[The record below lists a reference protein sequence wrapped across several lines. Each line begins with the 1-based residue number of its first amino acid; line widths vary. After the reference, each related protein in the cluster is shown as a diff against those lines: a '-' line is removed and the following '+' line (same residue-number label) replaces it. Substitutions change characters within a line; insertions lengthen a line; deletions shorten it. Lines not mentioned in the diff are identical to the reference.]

1 MNVILGVSGSVAAY
15 RAADLARELM
25 RAGFIVRACLT
36 DGASRFVSPALFEAL
51 TGQPC
56 LTGAFEEP
64 VPGRMAHIDWA
75 RQADLVVVAPAT
87 ANLIAKLAS
96 GHADDMLSTIVLA
109 TNKPVLIA
117 PAMNP
122 QMYANEA
129 ISSAMETL
137 RGRGFEIIE
146 PTEGDVAC
154 GENGQG
160 KLAAITDIAG
170 MALTIVSEGELLK
183 GKHVLVTSGPTV
195 ELIDSVRFL
204 SNRSSGKMGS
214 AVARAALRLGARV
227 TVVAGPQRAT
237 LPLSATIRRV
247 QTAVEMLEAGRTVA
261 DVDLIIG
268 VAAVADY
275 RPREVFHGKLR
286 RSTSPLSLDL
296 VPNPDVLAELT
307 QHHSRALSIGF
318 AAEPSA
324 NLDIAR
330 EKLSRKGLWGV
341 AANDVS
347 AEGIGFES
355 DRNALVLVTSSTAEE
370 SGLQSK
376 LGCAMWLLRRAS
388 VALAERSSNLDPS

>member
-1 MNVILGVSGSVAAY
+1 MNVVLGVSGSVAAY

-25 RAGFIVRACLT
+25 RAGFTVRACLT

-64 VPGRMAHIDWA
+64 IPGRMAHIDWA
-75 RQADLVVVAPAT
+75 RQADLIVVAPAT
-87 ANLIAKLAS
+87 ANVIGKLAS
-96 GHADDMLSTIVLA
+96 GHADDMLTTIVLA
-109 TNKPVLIA
+109 TSQPVLIA

-129 ISSAMETL
+129 TMEALETL

-146 PTEGDVAC
+146 PVEGDVAC

-160 KLAAITDIAG
+160 KLASVAEIA
-170 MALTIVSEGELLK
+170 MAASLVVSQSQLLE

-195 ELIDSVRFL
+195 EPIDSVRYL

-214 AVARAALRLGARV
+214 AIARAALRFGARV
-227 TVVAGPQRAT
+227 TVIAGPQKAT
-237 LPLSATIRRV
+237 LPLNAAIQRV
-247 QTAVEMLEAGRTVA
+247 QTAEEMLASGLAVR

-275 RPREVFHGKLR
+275 RPREMFHGKLR

-296 VPNPDVLAELT
+296 VPNPDVLAELVM
-307 QHHSRALSIGF
+307 HHAGALAVGF
-318 AAEPSA
+318 AAEPSSD
-324 NLDIAR
+324 LHSSR
-330 EKLSRKGLWGV
+330 EKLDRKGLWGIAV
-341 AANDVS
+341 NDVS
-347 AEGIGFES
+347 DPGIGFES
-355 DRNALVLVTSSTAEE
+355 DRNALTLLTAESE
-370 SGLQSK
+370 DASGMRTK
-376 LGCAMWLLRRAS
+376 LGCAMWLLERAAAGLS
-388 VALAERSSNLDPS
+388 ERSHPS